1 MESKMEFEVLAQLG
15 EQFERLSAEPPRR
28 RPVRI
33 SSSAAVVAALCAGV
47 VGTASAAT
55 VIAVRSNSN
64 TQEAELR
71 RAFKSPGPGPAGLA
85 ASYSA
90 LADGKVHEG
99 PQVAGAGVTVHG
111 SPIGGCISVL
121 PDGALGP
128 GGSCFTEQ
136 DVNAPTGL
144 WNTVGG
150 IFVVLVPDAATD
162 ISVQASDG
170 IRRPATA
177 TSNLVVADRSDVVR
191 YSVGGKEITVAAVG
205 PHPDQ

>member
-1 MESKMEFEVLAQLG
+1 MGSKMEFDALEQLG

-28 RPVRI
+28 RRVRI
-33 SSSAAVVAALCAGV
+33 SSSAAVMAALCAGI

-55 VIAVRSNSN
+55 VIAVRSGSD

-71 RAFKSPGPGPAGLA
+71 RAIKSHGPAPAGLA
-85 ASYSA
+85 ASYAA

-99 PQVAGAGVTVHG
+99 PQVAGADVTVHG
-111 SPIGGCISVL
+111 SPVGGCISVM

-128 GGSCFTEQ
+128 GYSCFTEQ
-136 DVNAPTGL
+136 DVEATSL
-144 WNTVGG
+144 WSTVGD

-170 IRRPATA
+170 TRRPAMA
-177 TSNLVVADRSDVVR
+177 TSNLVVADRSDIVR
-191 YSVGGKEITVAAVG
+191 YSVGGKKMTVAAG
-205 PHPDQ
+205 ASAP